1 MSMSKTVRMIVV
13 TQTAVTQAAV
23 VVTQALTEPGWEQA
37 QIH

>member
-1 MSMSKTVRMIVV
+1 MSKTVRMI
-13 TQTAVTQAAV
+13 AATQAVVIQAAA